1 MPLPLPNLDD
11 HDYADLV
18 EMARSLIS
26 SECPEWTDHNPS
38 DTGIILIELF
48 AWLTELLLYQV
59 NQVPDQSQEVFLRLL
74 KGDANWKISDNQSLQ
89 SATQETILE
98 LRQHYRAVTIADYE
112 ALVMENFKV
121 GRVKAFENRNL
132 ALKPQPLAP
141 VRGDISLVVVPPSFT
156 LLDQTLQTFAAL
168 DPTLQTEISEF
179 IQKRR
184 LLGTK
189 HHVVS
194 PEYVEI
200 AVTANLYLEA
210 GRLFAQVKKAAIA
223 QLKQFFHP
231 LSGGEDEQGWL
242 FGRAVYISEI
252 YQQLDQIDGVDYVEK
267 VIVRVKPPGQSEFS
281 ALEDCERLGLVWKA
295 HQLVQ
300 LNWIEFT
307 HSWTT
312 S

>member
-11 HDYADLV
+11 RDYADLV
-18 EMARSLIS
+18 EMARSLIP

-59 NQVPDQSQEVFLRLL
+59 NQVPDKSQEVFLRLL
-74 KGDANWKISDNQSLQ
+74 KGDKSWEPKNQSLQ
-89 SATQETILE
+89 SATQETILA
-98 LRQHYRAVTIADYE
+98 LRDHYRAVTVADYE
-112 ALVMENFKV
+112 TLVRENFKV

-132 ALKPQPLAP
+132 TLKTQPTDP
-141 VRGDISLVVVPPSFT
+141 VAGHISLVVIPQDSQHP
-156 LLDQTLQTFAAL
+156 FAAL
-168 DPTLQTEISEF
+168 DSALQADIWKFLEG
-179 IQKRR
+179 RR

-189 HHVVS
+189 HHVVA
-194 PEYVEI
+194 PEYVEVS
-200 AVTANLYLEA
+200 VTADLYLEA
-210 GRLFAQVKKAAIA
+210 GRLFEPLKEAGVKEAGIK

-231 LSGGEDEQGWL
+231 LSGGEDKQGWQ

-267 VIVRVKPPGQSEFS
+267 VDVKVKLPDQNQVPLKDHQWRS
-281 ALEDCERLGLVWKA
+281 

-300 LNWIEFT
+300 LNPIEFT
-307 HSWTT
+307 HAGTT